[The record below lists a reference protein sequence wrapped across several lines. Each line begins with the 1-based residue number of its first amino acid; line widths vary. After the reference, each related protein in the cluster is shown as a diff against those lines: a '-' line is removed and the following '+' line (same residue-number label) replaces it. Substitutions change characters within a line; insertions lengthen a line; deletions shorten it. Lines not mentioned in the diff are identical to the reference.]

1 MSLIDIAIE
10 VVDHPLSRQLLPLAL
25 QSFQKDRT
33 ERRIQLHREAQE
45 RQIALLREAYGEP
58 QADPTP
64 AHSKADDVYS
74 QENRYDT
81 GCVVC
86 GKAHLAATAGMLER
100 AAKLSAEKGQC
111 DIDCAYYVAAAQ
123 REVVNLIDYD
133 WTPDQIAATPPKD
146 QAALT
151 KWLPALNEAQDRMF
165 VGTESN
171 ARLNLARAAG
181 ALEEAGRFARSSG
194 VDHPE
199 AQKRIA
205 DAEAWLATTE
215 RAEWSPERRAQ
226 MDPAIR
232 PIVDA
237 NLPKFR
243 KQRQFLLNGIQ
254 SPEDLDRV
262 AADVGVLNA
271 QIQGVALQQL
281 TAEQVQAMAHSMD
294 TIRRGFRADVTGGG
308 T

>member
-10 VVDHPLSRQLLPLAL
+10 VVDHPLSQRLFPLAL

-33 ERRIQLHREAQE
+33 DRRIQLYREAQE
-45 RQIALLREAYGEP
+45 QQIRLLHEVYSDATP
-58 QADPTP
+58 TTDPHT
-64 AHSKADDVYS
+64 KADDVYS
-74 QENRYDT
+74 AGNRYDT

-86 GKAHLAATAGMLER
+86 GKAHLAATAGMLDR
-100 AAKLSAEKGQC
+100 AAQMSAAKGQC

-123 REVVNLIDYD
+123 REVVNLLDYD
-133 WTPDQIAATPPKD
+133 WTPEQIAATPPQD
-146 QAALT
+146 QAALN
-151 KWLPALNEAQDRMF
+151 KWLPALREAQDRMF
-165 VGTESN
+165 VGTEMV
-171 ARLNLARAAG
+171 ARHNLARAAG

-199 AQKRIA
+199 AQKRIT
-205 DAEAWLATTE
+205 DAEEWLAATE
-215 RAEWSPERRAQ
+215 RAEWSPERRGQ

-232 PIVDA
+232 PIVDE

-281 TAEQVQAMAHSMD
+281 TADQVQDMARSMD
-294 TIRRGFRADVTGGG
+294 TIRRGFRADVTREV
-308 T
+308 